1 MPVSQKKRDL
11 KGEIAQV
18 FVDTVRTEGIE
29 KVCVLDIAK
38 ELNVNKNS
46 FYYHFSSKYSVIY
59 WIFRTDITA
68 MLNEHFASD
77 QLVYLEGESHGFG
90 RDGYP
95 DMPYYVRIPQGARM
109 LDQGAFFKEAV
120 LRLRQRRDFYRC
132 VMRRDTSVDSLMSY
146 VEKLYAPAFFKDV
159 SLIAGGRYIPPAT
172 HFFLAKSFLKLY
184 VGMME
189 ELVCAWD
196 LPEDLLLDSKNP
208 FWNISAES
216 IQEAIRK
223 HPIKSAEFFCGEC

>member
-18 FVDTVRTEGIE
+18 FEDTVRTEGIE

-38 ELNVNKNS
+38 ELNINKNS

-59 WIFRTDITA
+59 WIFRIDIAA

-132 VMRRDTSVDSLMSY
+132 VMRRDASVDSLMSY
-146 VEKLYAPAFFKDV
+146 VEKLYAPAFF
-159 SLIAGGRYIPPAT
+159 
-172 HFFLAKSFLKLY
+172 
-184 VGMME
+184 
-189 ELVCAWD
+189 
-196 LPEDLLLDSKNP
+196 
-208 FWNISAES
+208 
-216 IQEAIRK
+216 
-223 HPIKSAEFFCGEC
+223 